1 MTEEEKIFAGKMFD
15 PRRQELKDLKHKAH
29 EACRKYNSMDE
40 YDPDRGEVIRAILGR
55 AGKACYFQGP
65 VQFNYGCHTFIGEN
79 FFANFNLMVM
89 DDARVWIGD
98 NVCFGPNVSLMA
110 TNHPLPAQERTGLD
124 GEGRTTM
131 AEFARE
137 IHIGSGVW
145 LACNV
150 VVLDGVTIGDG
161 AVIGAGS
168 VVTKDIPAGWLA
180 FGNPCRPIRPIT
192 EADSR
197 RELILEEDLDH
208 FAWNLST

>member
-40 YDPDRGEVIRAILGR
+40 YDPDRGEVIRAILGD
-55 AGKACYFQGP
+55 AGKVCYFQGP
-65 VQFNYGCHTFIGEN
+65 IQFNYGCHTHIGEN
-79 FFANFNLMVM
+79 FFANFNLTVM
-89 DDARVWIGD
+89 DDAPVYIGD

-124 GEGRTTM
+124 GQGRTTM
-131 AEFARE
+131 AEFARP
-137 IHIGSGVW
+137 IRIGSGVW

-168 VVTKDIPAGWLA
+168 VVTKDIPAGTATPAAPSAPLPPRTVS
-180 FGNPCRPIRPIT
+180 GN
-192 EADSR
+192 
-197 RELILEEDLDH
+197 
-208 FAWNLST
+208 

>member
-29 EACRKYNSMDE
+29 EACRKYNAMDE
-40 YDPDRGEVIRAILGR
+40 YDPGRGKVLRAILGR

-65 VQFNYGCHTFIGEN
+65 VQFNY
-79 FFANFNLMVM
+79 
-89 DDARVWIGD
+89 

-137 IHIGSGVW
+137 IRIGNGVW